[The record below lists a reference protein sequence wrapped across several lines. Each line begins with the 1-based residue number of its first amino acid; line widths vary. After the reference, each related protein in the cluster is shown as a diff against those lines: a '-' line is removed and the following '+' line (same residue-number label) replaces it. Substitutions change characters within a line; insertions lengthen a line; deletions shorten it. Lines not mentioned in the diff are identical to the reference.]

1 MRAKMLD
8 RFMDESRKEIL
19 KIVIPAFALILAIA
33 FQIWLSRDGLEN
45 YMQVYLSL
53 YYLPMILVSY
63 YYPKYGPFQALLI
76 GSVPFVVAYLLF
88 IPGVDYAIPL
98 LLWLIF
104 FVIIGWM
111 ISFLVIQTGQNR
123 TILEDMTK
131 DLQDSKELL
140 GTALWGA
147 GLGVWEEDL
156 IEGGEAGDAR
166 WRALMGYSPKD
177 DLPRDLFQTHVHPE
191 FLQKYQDTEAL
202 LKNGSLDNSKME
214 LKLYRKTGEEMW
226 ARIYLN
232 VKHSKDGQVSKIV
245 GILEDITSSI
255 VQQMAVIS
263 ANEKLNIL
271 SSITRDDI
279 LNEITSV
286 QGYLGLIDLDGYILP
301 DTKSYDY
308 LKKVNDSIENIMR
321 QMEFTRQYQD
331 IGAKA
336 PEWNNIPE
344 KIKKMVVRP
353 EFQELNVTV
362 DCPIEVLGDPLFM
375 NVFFNLFEN
384 SIKHGGHVKQV
395 DISYGHG
402 QKEGVIVYQDD
413 GTGIADSMKERIF
426 DRGYGSGTGY
436 GLFVSKEILELT
448 DMKIKEVGV
457 EGKGAR
463 FEIAIPLA
471 NIRRLK

>member
-1 MRAKMLD
+1 MLD
-8 RFMDESRKEIL
+8 KLIDENRKEIL
-19 KIVIPAFALILAIA
+19 KLSVPAFALFFAVV
-33 FQIWLSRDGLEN
+33 FQIWFSRDGLED

-76 GSVPFVVAYLLF
+76 GSVPFMVAYIAF
-88 IPGVDYAIPL
+88 IPGVDYAISL

-104 FVIIGWM
+104 FVIIGWL
-111 ISFLVIQTGQNR
+111 ISFLVIKTEQNR
-123 TILEDMTK
+123 SELEDMTK

-147 GLGVWEEDL
+147 GLGVWEKDL
-156 IEGGEAGDAR
+156 LEGQESGDAR

-177 DLPRDLFQTHVHPE
+177 DLPRDMFQTHIHPE
-191 FLQKYQDTEAL
+191 FLQKYQETEAL
-202 LKNGSLDNSKME
+202 LTKGGLDNSKME
-214 LKLYRKTGEEMW
+214 LKLYRKNGEEMW
-226 ARIYLN
+226 ARIFLN

-255 VQQMAVIS
+255 VQQMAVVS

-271 SSITRDDI
+271 SSITRHDI
-279 LNEITSV
+279 QNEITAV

-308 LKKVNDSIENIMR
+308 LKRVNDSIENILR

-336 PEWNNIPE
+336 PEWHNIPE
-344 KIKKMVVRP
+344 KVKKMAVRP
-353 EFQELNVTV
+353 EFQELEVTV

-375 NVFFNLFEN
+375 NVFYNLFEN
-384 SIKHGGHVKQV
+384 SIKHGGQVKKV

-402 QKEGVIVYQDD
+402 QKEAVIAYQDN
-413 GTGIADSMKERIF
+413 GTGIPDSMKEKIF
-426 DRGYGSGTGY
+426 ERGYGKGTGY

-448 DMKIKEVGV
+448 NMKIKEVGV

-463 FEIAIPLA
+463 FEISIPLA
-471 NIRRLK
+471 NIRHLK